1 MVKRAVCWGNF
12 RAIANTSSAQSLATG
27 FATRGITEAV
37 GYSRRCLFDKLPKST
52 ISGAFSMKEQ
62 GTVKWFNAAKGY
74 GFIQRESGEDVFV
87 HFSAIQGDGYRTLEE
102 GARVSFEVKKGPKG
116 LQAANVERV

>member
-1 MVKRAVCWGNF
+1 
-12 RAIANTSSAQSLATG
+12 
-27 FATRGITEAV
+27 
-37 GYSRRCLFDKLPKST
+37 
-52 ISGAFSMKEQ
+52 MKET

-87 HFSAIQGDGYRTLEE
+87 HFSAIQGEGYRTLEE

-116 LQAANVERV
+116 LQAADVERA